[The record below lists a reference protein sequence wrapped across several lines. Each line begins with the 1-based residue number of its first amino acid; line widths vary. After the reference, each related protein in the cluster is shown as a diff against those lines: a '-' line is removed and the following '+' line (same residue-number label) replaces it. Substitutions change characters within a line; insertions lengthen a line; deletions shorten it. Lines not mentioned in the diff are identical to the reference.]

1 MTLSAADR
9 LEVLDLITRADAAA
23 GARDAAAYLALFTED
38 AALDGDQG
46 TYHGREALRRGL
58 AQVWGAEPAGT
69 LHLTL
74 NPVID
79 ADPASPTAAVA
90 WSVLLI
96 IAPGTPPGAGRHR
109 AHHAVPAP
117 RRRWVA
123 HPPPQRRTVARSAA
137 SQNRERPVD
146 KP

>member
-9 LEVLDLITRADAAA
+9 LDILDLITRADAAA
-23 GARDAAAYLALFTED
+23 GARDAAAYLALFTDE

-79 ADPASPTAAVA
+79 ADPVSSAAAVA
-90 WSVLLI
+90 RSVLLI
-96 IAPGTPPGAGRHR
+96 IGPGAPPALAAA
-109 AHHAVPAP
+109 AHITQYV
-117 RRRWVA
+117 RRGADGWRI
-123 HPPPQRRTVARSAA
+123 T
-137 SQNRERPVD
+137 RPSV
-146 KP
+146 KQ

>member
-79 ADPASPTAAVA
+79 ADPVSSAAAVA
-90 WSVLLI
+90 RSVLLI
-96 IAPGTPPGAGRHR
+96 IAPGTPPALIGS
-109 AHHAVPAP
+109 AHITQYL
-117 RRRWVA
+117 RRGPDGWRIT
-123 HPPPQRRTVARSAA
+123 RRSVE
-137 SQNRERPVD
+137 Q
-146 KP
+146 